1 MASSIV
7 EYRWS
12 SVRLL
17 ISMVFVVLL
26 SLVSTT
32 VVGLGHGV
40 VSALRDDLCVGS
52 DGGSDVGG
60 NV

>member
-17 ISMVFVVLL
+17 ILMVVVSM
-26 SLVSTT
+26 SLVIII
-32 VVGLGHGV
+32 VVGLDHCV
-40 VSALRDDLCVGS
+40 ALALRYDVCVGREILRFVV
-52 DGGSDVGG
+52 VG
-60 NV
+60 V